1 MSEEEPQF
9 DLSSLV
15 SDAFP
20 DRIVSNWV
28 VIAETV
34 SADSRTMQIAT
45 SENMTTWLATGML
58 SCAQDIVM
66 NQHYEVED
74 DDDDD

>member
-1 MSEEEPQF
+1 MSEEEPQM

-15 SDAFP
+15 SEAFP
-20 DRIVSNWV
+20 DKIVTNWV
-28 VIAETV
+28 VIAETI
-34 SADSRTMQIAT
+34 SADSRSMQIAT
-45 SENMTTWLATGML
+45 SESMTTWLATGML

-66 NQHYEVED
+66 NSQYEVD

>member
-1 MSEEEPQF
+1 VSEEEPQV
-9 DLSSLV
+9 DLSSFV

-20 DRIVSNWV
+20 QKIVANWV

-45 SENMTTWLATGML
+45 SENMTSWLAAGML

-66 NQHYEVED
+66 NQQYDVD
-74 DDDDD
+74 DDEHDD